1 MINTLEQCALCG
13 SDSKLELSHIIPK
26 MVVRK
31 LKETSVGNIR
41 NVDNPNS
48 TVQDSEKHYMLCGT
62 CEDLFSDYEKYFS
75 DVMFQPYIKDEKTQY
90 DYDDRLFYFL
100 TSLSWRSLY
109 WDLIDFVKNNVV
121 GIDALECVVESER
134 IMKAYL
140 QKRRTDI
147 GGIEHHIFFFDQIE
161 MVAGQNK
168 IMEEDLR
175 PHATFHRSEFS
186 YTVCFEN
193 ERTYATL
200 TNMMGLMVITLYS
213 KGENELWENTQIYNG
228 RGLIKAKNQ
237 GIKSVLC
244 NEFEDIM
251 ERTKMAADRMSD
263 KQKQKVV
270 ERLNKAGNGLC
281 SSAVYKDWID
291 DADIKKS

>member
-48 TVQDSEKHYMLCGT
+48 TVQDSEKHYMLCGV
-62 CEDLFSDYEKYFS
+62 CEDLFSDCEKYFS

-121 GIDALECVVESER
+121 GIDALECLVASER

-161 MVAGQNK
+161 MVAGQSKN
-168 IMEEDLR
+168 MEEDLR

-237 GIKSVLC
+237 RIKSVVC

-251 ERTKMAADRMSD
+251 GRAKMAADRMSD

-270 ERLNKAGNGLC
+270 ERLNKAGNSLC
-281 SSAVYKDWID
+281 SSAAYKDWID
-291 DADIKKS
+291 DADIKKA